1 MQNVTLLLRNG
12 ITILIYQRVD
22 SRKKRATDGCMSNI
36 RSSHGN
42 LSWAAQLSSW
52 MPHDRFFFIQLI
64 GLHPILKH
72 TSGRE
77 GWWSALLSERLKQKN
92 FRRRNAIVATVSLKK
107 PRWVRKALN
116 SRRTIAVAGRSAPRL
131 LYQLFFTAP
140 SSCGRKPHDD
150 CTVSY
155 ATLTPPPLPFPSVPP
170 VYLSSDRPI
179 IMGLVETPRFFYTHK
194 PYGVR
199 YLMR

>member
-1 MQNVTLLLRNG
+1 MATFLGLRNSRHG
-12 ITILIYQRVD
+12 CPIT
-22 SRKKRATDGCMSNI
+22 G
-36 RSSHGN
+36 
-42 LSWAAQLSSW
+42 
-52 MPHDRFFFIQLI
+52 FFFIQLI

-72 TSGRE
+72 TYGRE

-92 FRRRNAIVATVSLKK
+92 FRRRKVIVATISLKK

-155 ATLTPPPLPFPSVPP
+155 ATLNPPPFLSPSVPP